1 MKKLLIIL
9 LGPLLLGPTG
19 YFLGQMMA
27 PEAAPPPA
35 EMADQE
41 MQMKKEEAGK
51 VAAAPKEILYKM
63 PLGKFTVQVMQPE
76 SVLHIVIDMDV
87 YLAGASEFERLN
99 GAEGRARLRDGAIGV
114 LSDMAETTLWVDPG
128 EENNLDRLKMIEE
141 IVRKMHRDF
150 DAIRTARIN
159 EFSTARTNRM

>member
-9 LGPLLLGPTG
+9 LGPLILGPTG
-19 YFLGQMMA
+19 YFVGQMLA
-27 PEAAPPPA
+27 PDPPPPPA
-35 EMADQE
+35 EMADKE
-41 MQMKKEEAGK
+41 MEMKKEEAGK

-76 SVLHIVIDMDV
+76 NVLHIVIDMDV

-114 LSDMAETTLWVDPG
+114 LSDMAETTLWVDNG
-128 EENNLDRLKMIEE
+128 EEQNLDRLKMIEE

-159 EFSTARTNRM
+159 EFNTARTSRM